1 MQPYRF
7 NSASYLLKL
16 KHLNEHGITPHNNK
30 TP

>member
-7 NSASYLLKL
+7 SSASYLLKL
-16 KHLNEHGITPHNNK
+16 KHLNERGNTPHNNK